1 LKRLNILSTPAVNAS
16 DFGSAALAV
25 HEVDC
30 FPNAVAPGVI
40 SDAERTSLRVSG
52 FDQVRARLA
61 HFREIQYLIFAQ
73 RGGSLR
79 DRFGQNNLAGLRVN
93 YRELTRCQ
101 IAGDC
106 RLRGTYRVVSVDAGN
121 FYGING
127 TS

>member
-1 LKRLNILSTPAVNAS
+1 MVSTIDDDSPIVMNRVDILMTPAVNARN
-16 DFGSAALAV
+16 FGSASLAV

-61 HFREIQYLIFAQ
+61 HFRKIQYLIFAQ
-73 RGGSLR
+73 WGGSLR

-106 RLRGTYRVVSVDAGN
+106 CLR
-121 FYGING
+121 
-127 TS
+127 